1 MSYENSRMSF
11 MVELDAQ
18 VSPVTGEN
26 FYDED
31 GFITRMVVRGE
42 PREAIKEKLEANPIF
57 QANLEKMKSGPET
70 ADPIEKYMID
80 GFAIFYEALENLENP
95 ENPINIRDYVSE
107 LLAENYPNA
116 KGAQEA
122 IKEGLTV
129 SEVFK
134 ILENDPAW
142 KQDVVDYT
150 TRMDVDIPT
159 DRQKSRWAKMTEMK
173 RHIND
178 LARYN

>member
-1 MSYENSRMSF
+1 MTYEDSKMTL
-11 MVELDAQ
+11 MVELDTQ
-18 VSPVTGEN
+18 VSPITGEN
-26 FYDED
+26 LYDED
-31 GFITRMVVRGE
+31 GFISRMLTRDE
-42 PREAIKEKLEANPIF
+42 PKELIKEKLEANPIF
-57 QANLEKMKSGPET
+57 QANLEKMKEGPET
-70 ADPIEKYMID
+70 ADPMEKYMID
-80 GFAIFYEALENLENP
+80 GFAIFYEALENLETP
-95 ENPINIRDYVSE
+95 ENPSDVRTYISE

-122 IKEGLTV
+122 IREGATV
-129 SEVFK
+129 SEIFT

-173 RHIND
+173 LHIND
-178 LARYN
+178 LSRYN